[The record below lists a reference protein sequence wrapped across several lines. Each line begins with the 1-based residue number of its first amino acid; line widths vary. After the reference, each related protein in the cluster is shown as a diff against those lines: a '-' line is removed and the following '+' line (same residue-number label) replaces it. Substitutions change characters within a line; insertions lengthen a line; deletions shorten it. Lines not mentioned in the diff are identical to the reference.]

1 MRLFIFFILLLVG
14 CQNENTPHP
23 TKQIKRKHILSNK
36 KKKSKLLEV
45 TRPSNSGIKYKI
57 VLGSTYNQN
66 TNKIITIDSTLYK
79 INININSKKKYSI
92 RDTSN
97 HKIYLFKE
105 NAIEITINDKSFILD
120 KKRIKSL
127 YDNNNTWYHSNFA
140 NCEIINVDKKNKTFF
155 FSTFFGYNQSDA
167 GEVIQFSIDNEGNY
181 KYIDIRSLELE

>member
-1 MRLFIFFILLLVG
+1 MRLFIIVILLLVG
-14 CQNENTPHP
+14 CQNENTPLPSKHLKA
-23 TKQIKRKHILSNK
+23 KQILTDKI
-36 KKKSKLLEV
+36 KKSKLNKV
-45 TRPSNSGIKYKI
+45 TPTLNSGLKYKI

-79 INININSKKKYSI
+79 INISINSKKKYSI

-105 NAIEITINDKSFILD
+105 NAIEITINDKSIIID
-120 KKRIKSL
+120 KKSIKPL
-127 YDNNNTWYHSNFA
+127 YENNNTWYHSNFA
-140 NCEIINVDKKNKTFF
+140 NCEIIKVDKKSKTFF

-167 GEVIQFSIDNEGNY
+167 GEVIQFSIDSEGNY